1 MKNTLY
7 FKILVIFCFSF
18 CLDNKKVK
26 IISLFSKWIGKE
38 VRVPKKTVFVVMIKN
53 TISHSFT
60 DAEYKNQFDWID
72 QLRIETVEL
81 SNFLSKFIFANK
93 TNNKGTSIRIDKN
106 IEDGCYESSKALC
119 AAPIPACSPN
129 QIRKEVCKK

>member
-7 FKILVIFCFSF
+7 FKILVIFYFSF

-38 VRVPKKTVFVVMIKN
+38 VRVLKKTAFVVMIKN

-60 DAEYKNQFDWID
+60 DTEYKNQFDWID

-81 SNFLSKFIFANK
+81 ANFLSKFIFANK

-106 IEDGCYESSKALC
+106 IEDGCYESGKALC
-119 AAPIPACSPN
+119 AAPTPACSPN